1 MAATIC
7 RREKNIVVEDDDGY
21 EICSDIEIELFC
33 KRKDD
38 PCFVITTTLDADNE
52 NAIVALS
59 NSPTRL
65 VTASVVEEND
75 EPLVFAV
82 NHRSVAVNEA
92 EMDVTSED
100 VIYFEN
106 MDEDIEDHVAQPGPN
121 QPAEKL
127 LVLIFFLICNCI
139 LFVT

>member
-21 EICSDIEIELFC
+21 EICSDIELELFC

-52 NAIVALS
+52 NKIVALS

-65 VTASVVEEND
+65 VTASVVEENGD
-75 EPLVFAV
+75 PLVFA
-82 NHRSVAVNEA
+82 HRSVAVNEA

-106 MDEDIEDHVAQPGPN
+106 MDEDIVTAPWLFPLSLFSVSPPVGPHV
-121 QPAEKL
+121 K
-127 LVLIFFLICNCI
+127 FS
-139 LFVT
+139 FVCV

>member
-1 MAATIC
+1 MF
-7 RREKNIVVEDDDGY
+7 RYRVRELR
-21 EICSDIEIELFC
+21 ELFC

-65 VTASVVEEND
+65 VTALVVEEND
-75 EPLVFAV
+75 DPLVFA
-82 NHRSVAVNEA
+82 HRSVAVNEA

-127 LVLIFFLICNCI
+127 MVLIFFLICNCI